1 MNMYSYDGPV
11 MEFDNCVAN
20 RWIASTRA
28 VSEKKARSNLT
39 YQLKRKTNRTS
50 GYKDYIAWKDQ
61 FGERKGD
68 NLMEEYKPNSHKSKE
83 EQKNLVPEKRVEK
96 VISGTVKSKKK
107 SEMQKFADVFISEDV
122 NNVKSYIVMDVL
134 VPAIK
139 KAISDIVTNGIDM
152 ILYGETGKSKKELY
166 SVQGILSEVLRQRKE
181 RLYSTEEPDELRI

>member
-1 MNMYSYDGPV
+1 M
-11 MEFDNCVAN
+11 AQL
-20 RWIASTRA
+20 W
-28 VSEKKARSNLT
+28 NLT
-39 YQLKRKTNRTS
+39 IVLQIAGLLLHGQFQKRKQGQTLLNQFKRKQPTS

-68 NLMEEYKPNSHKSKE
+68 NLMEEYKPNSHKIKGGAEKSCS
-83 EQKNLVPEKRVEK
+83 EKRVEK

-139 KAISDIVTNGIDM
+139 
-152 ILYGETGKSKKELY
+152 
-166 SVQGILSEVLRQRKE
+166 RQF
-181 RLYSTEEPDELRI
+181 PI